1 MDIVCRS
8 DSYNVS
14 EQNIHCPRPLPTVL
28 DIWDPPAS
36 KPPQTTPWVSQ
47 ETEDDHELDVGHTA
61 RQVNQSFSS
70 VSDAEQASEGT
81 HEHPLLQRSY
91 ARLAQAPVLY
101 SSGLGKEDKWHE
113 WFRTQRDWMNNL
125 DQEDYFDDGI

>member
-1 MDIVCRS
+1 M
-8 DSYNVS
+8 
-14 EQNIHCPRPLPTVL
+14 L

-36 KPPQTTPWVSQ
+36 ASQLPPQSPLVSQ
-47 ETEDDHELDVGHTA
+47 DLETELEDDHELDVGHTP
-61 RQVNQSFSS
+61 RPVNSFSS
-70 VSDAEQASEGT
+70 LSDAEQANEGC

-125 DQEDYFDDGI
+125 DKDDYFDDGI